1 MEDVEALEK
10 TSEFQWYLHV
20 LVSVILLLSHYF
32 FIVNTEI
39 YILTT
44 NGFFLDQFEVWYK
57 YFNNRM

>member
-44 NGFFLDQFEVWYK
+44 NGFFLDQFEV
-57 YFNNRM
+57 

>member
-1 MEDVEALEK
+1 MEDVKALEK